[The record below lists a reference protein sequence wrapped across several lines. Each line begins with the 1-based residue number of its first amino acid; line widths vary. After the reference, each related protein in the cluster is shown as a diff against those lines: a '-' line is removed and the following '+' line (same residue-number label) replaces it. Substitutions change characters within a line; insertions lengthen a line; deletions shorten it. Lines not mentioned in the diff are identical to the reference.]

1 MLAFAEDYLRR
12 IRAATNDTEIIAI
25 LGLLA
30 GELGYRSSYL
40 IEYASTLKTAA
51 LVLDS
56 SPWRMGWW
64 EYYASSGLRPDT
76 SAAAELLTQNGV
88 IYFNET
94 RFSASGEPMLA
105 FARRV
110 DMVNAAMIPIRFD
123 EHVAGLVGL
132 CGERIM
138 TREQE
143 KAVQFVCYSLFS
155 QSRSFLSS
163 GIRAAPAHLTPR
175 EKEVVALS
183 SEGHTAQEVAEQLGM
198 SPRTVSQHM
207 DNAADKLGTRNRVH
221 TVAEAIR
228 RDLL

>member
-30 GELGYRSSYL
+30 AELGYRSSYL
-40 IEYASTLKTAA
+40 IEYASALKSAA

-56 SPWRMGWW
+56 SPWRTGWW
-64 EYYASSGLRPDT
+64 DYYVSSGLRPDT
-76 SAAAELLTQNGV
+76 RAAAELLARDGV
-88 IYFNET
+88 VYHNEK
-94 RFSASGEPMLA
+94 RFSDPRDPMLT

-110 DMVNAAMIPIRFD
+110 DMVNAAIIPINFD
-123 EHVAGLVGL
+123 EEVAGMVAL
-132 CGERIM
+132 CGERIL

-163 GIRAAPAHLTPR
+163 GIRLAPTHLTPR
-175 EKEVVALS
+175 EREVMALS
-183 SEGHTAQEVAEQLGM
+183 SEGLTAQEVAEQLGM
-198 SPRTVSQHM
+198 SARTVNQHM